1 MKKIWIPLLAL
12 LFILAAC
19 SEDDAKSEETEE
31 SVTTVEVGEVTSGAL
46 TIDKNFYGRSTP
58 VQSTPVMAPM
68 VGEVDSLEV
77 SNGDQVEEGD
87 VIMTIIGAETRQS
100 LEIVAQN
107 DGELTSLTASEGS
120 MVSNTDPVAVIAELD
135 QLKIQVDVT
144 AANLEL
150 FKMDEE
156 VAIQFTGDEESAVAT
171 VDYIPALP
179 NESGLFPVELTLK
192 NDEEKWKAGMVAVLT
207 LTEERIED
215 TLLIPTASLIEEG
228 DESFVFLVDDDT
240 VKKTLVTVTKTETDV
255 TAIEA
260 ELEAGNKIVTNG
272 QLTLS
277 DGSKIKVAN
286 GGSES

>member
-19 SEDDAKSEETEE
+19 SENDAESEETEE
-31 SVTTVEVGEVTSGAL
+31 SVTTVEVGEITSGDL

-58 VQSTPVMAPM
+58 TQTTPVMAPM
-68 VGEVDSLEV
+68 AGEVDSLDV
-77 SNGDQVEEGD
+77 SNGDQVEEDD
-87 VIMTIIGAETRQS
+87 VIMTIIGAETGQS
-100 LEIVAQN
+100 FEIVAQS
-107 DGELTSLTASEGS
+107 DGEVTSLTATEGA
-120 MVSNTDPVAVIAELD
+120 MVSNTDPVAVIADLE

-150 FKMDEE
+150 FKKDEE
-156 VAIQFTGDEESAVAT
+156 VAIQFTGDEESSVAT
-171 VDYIPALP
+171 VDYIPSLP
-179 NESGLFPVELTLK
+179 NESGLFPVELMLE
-192 NDEEKWKAGMVAVLT
+192 NEDNQWIAGMVAVLT
-207 LTEERIED
+207 LTEERMED

-228 DESFVFLVDDDT
+228 DESFVFLVEDDT
-240 VKKTLVTVTKTETDV
+240 VRKVLVTVTKTETDV

-260 ELEAGNKIVTNG
+260 ELEEGNEIVTSG